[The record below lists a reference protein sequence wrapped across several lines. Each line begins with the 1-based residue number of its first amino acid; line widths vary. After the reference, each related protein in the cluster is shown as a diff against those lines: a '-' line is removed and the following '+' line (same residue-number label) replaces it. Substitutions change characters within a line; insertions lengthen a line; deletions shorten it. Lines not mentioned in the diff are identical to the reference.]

1 MAEQRAPF
9 TTVIMPA
16 YNADGSI
23 AASVR
28 SVLDQTVPDLRL
40 IVVDDGS
47 TDRTRQVLDALARE
61 DPRLLPLTVEN
72 GGPAAARNRALEL
85 LDADT
90 DFVMFLDAD
99 DLLLPDALAYALEG
113 TRAGADLVIFGF
125 TILGTDG
132 SLRDYCEPEQLL
144 PAEELGTALPRLYKA
159 NLLNQV
165 WGKLFRAEP
174 IRRAGIR
181 FPDYRWGEDRLFVF
195 SFLEQ
200 ARSVHVL
207 PDCKYRYIMHEGES
221 LISRYYDR
229 KFPVCLEVDQRM
241 EALCRRFAVND
252 EADCRYMFAKSVFSC
267 LTTLFAPSCPLGEEE
282 KRQAVQQI
290 LDEPQVRRRCR
301 DTRAG
306 LPTELLCR
314 CLRSGSAGLNLLVF
328 RLVAWTGQTAPA
340 LFMALKHRK

>member
-99 DLLLPDALAYALEG
+99 DLLLPDALA
-113 TRAGADLVIFGF
+113 
-125 TILGTDG
+125 
-132 SLRDYCEPEQLL
+132 
-144 PAEELGTALPRLYKA
+144 
-159 NLLNQV
+159 
-165 WGKLFRAEP
+165 
-174 IRRAGIR
+174 
-181 FPDYRWGEDRLFVF
+181 
-195 SFLEQ
+195 
-200 ARSVHVL
+200 
-207 PDCKYRYIMHEGES
+207 
-221 LISRYYDR
+221 
-229 KFPVCLEVDQRM
+229 
-241 EALCRRFAVND
+241 
-252 EADCRYMFAKSVFSC
+252 
-267 LTTLFAPSCPLGEEE
+267 
-282 KRQAVQQI
+282 
-290 LDEPQVRRRCR
+290 
-301 DTRAG
+301 
-306 LPTELLCR
+306 
-314 CLRSGSAGLNLLVF
+314 
-328 RLVAWTGQTAPA
+328 
-340 LFMALKHRK
+340 